1 MLDQNIISPSTSPW
15 TAPIWIVPKKID
27 ASGERKWRIV
37 IDYRKLNDITIGDT
51 YPIPNITEILDQ
63 LGKSKY
69 FSTLDLASGFHQIKM
84 SPEDAAKTAFSVPQ
98 GHFQFNRMPFGLQN
112 APSTFQR
119 LMNTVL
125 SGLQGERC
133 FVYLDDI
140 VIYSYDLKSHIEN
153 LSAVFEKLRNHNL
166 KLQPDKCEFLRK
178 EVGYLGHVITED
190 GVKPNPEKIKA
201 VQNFPIP
208 KCPKD
213 IKSFLGLV
221 SYYRRFM
228 PEFSKTSKS
237 LTSLLKKRY
246 TFQLDQRTTASL

>member
-1 MLDQNIISPSTSPW
+1 
-15 TAPIWIVPKKID
+15 
-27 ASGERKWRIV
+27 
-37 IDYRKLNDITIGDT
+37 
-51 YPIPNITEILDQ
+51 
-63 LGKSKY
+63 
-69 FSTLDLASGFHQIKM
+69 
-84 SPEDAAKTAFSVPQ
+84 
-98 GHFQFNRMPFGLQN
+98 
-112 APSTFQR
+112 
-119 LMNTVL
+119 MNTVL

-153 LSAVFEKLRNHNL
+153 LSAVFKKLINHNL

-201 VQNFPIP
+201 VQQFPIP

-228 PEFSKTSKS
+228 PEFSKTSNS
-237 LTSLLKKRY
+237 LISLLKKD
-246 TFQLDQRTTASL
+246 TPFN